1 MRNVFFY
8 TESMIYFAHR
18 GASGLRPQNTLSA
31 FALARELGATAYE
44 LDVHLTRDKWTVI
57 HHDYSLKDTT
67 GTDVQIKDLTLSQLQ
82 KYPLINRFSGDVC
95 TVPTL
100 RDVLP
105 VIQEELQILNI
116 EIKNDGNLYPGIEKA
131 LLENLQLYA
140 PELLP
145 KLLISSFDYETLV
158 RVRKLNKNVKI
169 GHLCRQFDLAKTLAL
184 GAVSLHMN
192 HTRITP
198 QIIAACRQ
206 NGLKVFVYTVNDLSL
221 AKTLQAQ
228 GVDGIFTDRVD
239 LFVKNRKAI
248 FLNGLYVNKKPGC

>member
-1 MRNVFFY
+1 M
-8 TESMIYFAHR
+8 
-18 GASGLRPQNTLSA
+18 
-31 FALARELGATAYE
+31 
-44 LDVHLTRDKWTVI
+44 
-57 HHDYSLKDTT
+57 
-67 GTDVQIKDLTLSQLQ
+67 DVQIKNLTLSQLQ
-82 KYPLINRFSGDVC
+82 KYPLINRFSSDVC

-116 EIKNDGNLYPGIEKA
+116 EIKNDGNLYPGIEA
-131 LLENLQLYA
+131 SLLEKLELYA

-169 GHLCRQFDLAKTLAL
+169 GRLCRQFDLAKTLAL
-184 GAVSLHMN
+184 GASSLHMN

-198 QIIAACRQ
+198 PIIAACHQ
-206 NGLKVFVYTVNDLSL
+206 NGLKVFVYTVNDPAL
-221 AKTLQAQ
+221 ATTLQAQ

-239 LFVKNRKAI
+239 LFVK
-248 FLNGLYVNKKPGC
+248 KP